1 MKDNL
6 LYYMK
11 KYTVFV
17 IFAALFIGFSIIAKG
32 FFSATNFLNI
42 IHQNAIYGVMCIG
55 GTFIILNGYRDLS
68 VGMVMAL
75 SAVLTIYFQSYNPF
89 LGMLLAVLMALAV
102 GFINGILVAKVG
114 INSFIVTLAT
124 MRGVRSIVYMITKEQ
139 TLPGRSEW
147 FPKIAATYIGGISL
161 LVIICGILM
170 AIGGFVLTRTA
181 HGRNTYAVGGN
192 ADAAKNA
199 GINADRTT
207 IINFMVCAFTAAI
220 GGILTASR
228 MNSAMPEL
236 GWPDTHF
243 MVIVMVVLGGT
254 KLSGGYGNLVYTIG
268 GVLTIGIL
276 QNFLNMMNINAYW
289 NYVATGLMLI
299 IVLYM
304 DKIIKPTAYK
314 QKLSTDKKGE
324 EKHEKKND

>member
-1 MKDNL
+1 MKDTL
-6 LYYMK
+6 LYYLK

-17 IFAALFIGFSIIAKG
+17 IFAVLYIGFSIIAKG
-32 FFSATNFLNI
+32 FFSVTNFLNI
-42 IHQNAIYGVMCIG
+42 IHQNAIFGVMCIG
-55 GTFIILNGYRDLS
+55 ATFIILNGYRDLS

-75 SAVLTIYFQSYNPF
+75 SAVLTIYFQPMNPL
-89 LGMLLAVLMALAV
+89 LGMVLAILIALTV
-102 GFINGILVAKVG
+102 GFINGILVAKAG

-139 TLPGRSEW
+139 TLPGTIEW
-147 FPKIAATYIGGISL
+147 FPKIASTYVFGISL
-161 LVIICGILM
+161 LVIICALLM
-170 AIGGFVLTRTA
+170 IIGGVVLTKTK

-199 GINADRTT
+199 GISVEKTT
-207 IINFMVCAFTAAI
+207 IINFMICAFTAAI

-254 KLSGGYGNLVYTIG
+254 KLSGGYGSLLYTIG

-289 NYVATGLMLI
+289 NYVVTGMMLI

-304 DKIIKPTAYK
+304 DKIIKPTAYR
-314 QKLSTDKKGE
+314 QKKEQAKEEGE
-324 EKHEKKND
+324 KA

>member
-1 MKDNL
+1 MKDTL
-6 LYYMK
+6 LYYLK

-17 IFAALFIGFSIIAKG
+17 IFVVLFIGFSIIAKG
-32 FFSATNFLNI
+32 FFSVTNFLNI
-42 IHQNAIYGVMCIG
+42 IHQNAILGVMCIG
-55 GTFIILNGYRDLS
+55 ATFIILNGYRDLS

-75 SAVLTIYFQSYNPF
+75 SAVLTIYFQQINPF
-89 LGMLLAVLMALAV
+89 LGMLLAILIALTI
-102 GFINGILVAKVG
+102 GFINGVLVAKVG
-114 INSFIVTLAT
+114 INSFIVTLAS

-139 TLPGRSEW
+139 TLPGTIDW
-147 FPKIAATYIGGISL
+147 FPKIASTYICGVSL
-161 LVIICGILM
+161 LVIICAILM
-170 AIGGFVLTRTA
+170 AVGGLVLMKTK

-192 ADAAKNA
+192 ADAAKNT
-199 GINADRTT
+199 GISVEKTT
-207 IINFMVCAFTAAI
+207 IINFMICAFTAAV

-228 MNSAMPEL
+228 MDSAMPEL

-254 KLSGGYGNLVYTIG
+254 KLSGGYGSLLYTIG

-289 NYVATGLMLI
+289 NYVMTGTMLI

-304 DKIIKPTAYK
+304 DKIIKPAYK
-314 QKLSTDKKGE
+314 LKKQQAKREG
-324 EKHEKKND
+324 EKHEEKNV